1 MGLASEKKTEEC
13 VNKIGQLEGKK
24 FQTLKNLWKIW
35 LFLFL
40 IQGNLSEGAEH
51 PSKIPRTVSIPLDYW
66 KVGNKIEMER
76 VDK

>member
-24 FQTLKNLWKIW
+24 FQTLWRISGEYDG
-35 LFLFL
+35 FEFL

-51 PSKIPRTVSIPLDYW
+51 PSKIPRTVSIQLDCW
-66 KVGNKIEMER
+66 KVRNKI
-76 VDK
+76 